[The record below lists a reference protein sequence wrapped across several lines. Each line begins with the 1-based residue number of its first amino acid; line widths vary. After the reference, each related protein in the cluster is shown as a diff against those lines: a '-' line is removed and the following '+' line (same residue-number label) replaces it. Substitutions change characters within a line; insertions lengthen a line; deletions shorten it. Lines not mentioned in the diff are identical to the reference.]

1 MSDHAN
7 LLFAF
12 LAVLLFL
19 KFPSLPPVVSGQAIE
34 QHSATK
40 PALVFVSSRRQT
52 RLTALDLISFL
63 AGSDNPKK
71 WLRMD
76 EGEMEGLAAGVKDQ
90 GPNSIEKW
98 IHIPL

>member
-1 MSDHAN
+1 MKDSN
-7 LLFAF
+7 
-12 LAVLLFL
+12 
-19 KFPSLPPVVSGQAIE
+19 FPPSQAIE

-40 PALVFVSSRRQT
+40 PSLVFVSSRRQT

-76 EGEMEGLAAGVKDQ
+76 EAEMEGLAAGAKDQ
-90 GPNSIEKW
+90 ARRHSV
-98 IHIPL
+98 LT

>member
-1 MSDHAN
+1 MKGSN
-7 LLFAF
+7 FP
-12 LAVLLFL
+12 
-19 KFPSLPPVVSGQAIE
+19 PSLSQAIE

-40 PALVFVSSRRQT
+40 PSLVFVSSRRQT

-76 EGEMEGLAAGVKDQ
+76 EAEMEGLAAGAKDQ
-90 GPNSIEKW
+90 ARRYSE
-98 IHIPL
+98 LS

>member
-1 MSDHAN
+1 M
-7 LLFAF
+7 F
-12 LAVLLFL
+12 
-19 KFPSLPPVVSGQAIE
+19 KCPSLLPFQAIE

-76 EGEMEGLAAGVKDQ
+76 EAEMEGLAAGVKDQ
-90 GPNSIEKW
+90 GGDSKDKKFA
-98 IHIPL
+98 

>member
-1 MSDHAN
+1 MPHSKPLYIATAPLFVN
-7 LLFAF
+7 LTFFLFF
-12 LAVLLFL
+12 
-19 KFPSLPPVVSGQAIE
+19 QAIE

-71 WLRMD
+71 WLKMD
-76 EGEMEGLAAGVKDQ
+76 EAEMEGLAAGVKDQ
-90 GPNSIEKW
+90 GRDSIR
-98 IHIPL
+98 L